1 MNNNYLLSTI
11 IGLQRI
17 MKKHT
22 LFFTIFIIS
31 LTGIL
36 CNTVLA
42 EDFENRTDFPP
53 VGNTDPDAYIE
64 VENYH
69 GGAGSIYYT
78 ELLGWKDFETNFLF
92 FRSGIVPPKSGI
104 GEHIHNK
111 AEVMYINLDGP
122 ARFTLDGYTSVL
134 PARAMVLCSLGS
146 SHGIYNHTDKDIRLL
161 SIGVAT
167 ERLTH
172 DANETDNDIVGAKF
186 ETPPPFIW
194 GLLDRSLLSESK
206 NSHEGKGS
214 IFARRIWLID
224 SFKTN
229 WLFVTHALIP
239 PGSSIGYHQHNTR
252 EEVYYVISGKGRLTA
267 NDHTFDVQTGDA
279 VPCLLHCSHGIYNNS
294 NDDLELLIFSVA
306 VEKGI
311 VKYEKNWGDD
321 LTGR

>member
-1 MNNNYLLSTI
+1 
-11 IGLQRI
+11 
-17 MKKHT
+17 MKKLT

-36 CNTVLA
+36 RITVHA
-42 EDFENRTDFPP
+42 EDFENRTDSPP
-53 VGNTDPDAYIE
+53 VGHTDPGAYIE

-111 AEVMYINLDGP
+111 TEVMYINLDGP
-122 ARFTLDGYTSVL
+122 ARFTLNGHTSVL
-134 PARAMVLCSLGS
+134 PARAMVLCPMGS
-146 SHGIYNHTDKDIRLL
+146 SHGIYNHTDRDIRLL
-161 SIGVAT
+161 SICVSSERGIYDAT
-167 ERLTH
+167 
-172 DANETDNDIVGAKF
+172 ETDNNLVRAKV
-186 ETPPPFIW
+186 ETPPPFVW
-194 GLLDRSLLSESK
+194 ALLNHSLLSEGK
-206 NSHEGKGS
+206 NSHAGKGS
-214 IFARRIWLID
+214 VFARRIWLND

-229 WLFVTHALIP
+229 WFVVTHALIP

-279 VPCLLHCSHGIYNNS
+279 VPCRLHGSHGIYNNS
-294 NDDLELLIFSVA
+294 NNDLELLVFSVA
-306 VEKGI
+306 IEKGI
-311 VKYEKNWGDD
+311 VNYEKNRGDD